1 MVVGGYSAFL
11 VSGLPHLPNQSLG
24 EAHMYED

>member
-11 VSGLPHLPNQSLG
+11 VSGLPRLPNESLG
-24 EAHMYED
+24 DVHMYVK